1 MWKREREVKCKPYK
15 CCCCFLFIYLFILFL
30 YVCLFFANVS
40 DIFMFFGYFFIV
52 CFFFV
57 FFTHRHTVVDLR
69 EIYNKPFSFQERQT
83 DRQTDRQRVRQTHRQ
98 RKEGNVLFNDA
109 LSTFYL
115 QLYSV
120 RHMVNDHSDST
131 DIETVPWKESTSHY
145 NHFNT
150 NGIPV

>member
-1 MWKREREVKCKPYK
+1 MLL
-15 CCCCFLFIYLFILFL
+15 FFIYLFIYFIYLFIIIIF
-30 YVCLFFANVS
+30 VCLFVFCKCFRYIYV
-40 DIFMFFGYFFIV
+40 FWLCFYC

-69 EIYNKPFSFQERQT
+69 EIYNKPFSFQERET